1 MIITCEGQQMSM
13 TFDIDTDRCAG
24 CKECI
29 RHCQEHV
36 WAWDEEK
43 QYAYPKYPDE
53 CVMCYICEVKC
64 KGNCFEIIPDKV
76 LGHNPL
82 YEKPL
87 LD

>member
-1 MIITCEGQQMSM
+1 MIVKNEGQQMSM
-13 TFDIDTDRCAG
+13 KFDIDTDRCAG

-53 CVMCYICEVKC
+53 CVMCYICELKC
-64 KGNCFEIIPDKV
+64 KGNCFEIIPEKV